1 MKREKQRRS
10 LSKNG
15 DKRLEKDNF
24 ELEEIFFRRNLQE
37 YILTIFQYIY
47 IIFEKLYSIYFL
59 NFKKG
64 LIQFLKLVIY

>member
-24 ELEEIFFRRNLQE
+24 ELDFSEIFK
-37 YILTIFQYIY
+37 
-47 IIFEKLYSIYFL
+47 KLYSIYFL

-64 LIQFLKLVIY
+64 LIQFLKLVVY